1 MCGDDPM
8 KLFGG
13 QLKEKKFTFII
24 IDLIRISYSGPVEQS
39 DKCSIPTKVTT
50 FFISFAAYICFEKY
64 QCNANINL

>member
-1 MCGDDPM
+1 M

-39 DKCSIPTKVTT
+39 NKCSIPVQIKM
-50 FFISFAAYICFEKY
+50 KK
-64 QCNANINL
+64 